1 MLDQVIRELMAKNSR
16 EQTMSK
22 DVLVWARRIKVQWA
36 QAAIL
41 SDITESQKIGKVKM
55 VQKTKARWDIETMY
69 QAHHK

>member
-1 MLDQVIRELMAKNSR
+1 MAKNNR

-22 DVLVWARRIKVQWA
+22 DVLVWARRIEAQWA

-41 SDITESQKIGKVKM
+41 SNITVSQKYDKVKK
-55 VQKTKARWDIETMY
+55 VQKTKARWDIETTH